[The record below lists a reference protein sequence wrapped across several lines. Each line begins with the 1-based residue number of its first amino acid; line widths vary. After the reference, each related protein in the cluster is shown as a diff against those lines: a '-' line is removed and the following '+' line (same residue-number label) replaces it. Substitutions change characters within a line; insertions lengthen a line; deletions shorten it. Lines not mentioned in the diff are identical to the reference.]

1 MYCNNFFS
9 GKYWTVFGS
18 KLSGQS
24 VDPDYRGTTVLHE
37 NVPVICSVN
46 ISLRLEYESS
56 ENQTAMLGTL
66 LSRFV
71 HPNIRSYR
79 ALSSLELNRHCI
91 ECRG

>member
-1 MYCNNFFS
+1 MCFNNIFN
-9 GKYWTVFGS
+9 GKYWTIFRS
-18 KLSGQS
+18 RLSGLS
-24 VDPDYRGTTVLHE
+24 VDLDYGGTTVLHE

-46 ISLRLEYESS
+46 VSLGLEHGNS
-56 ENQTAMLGTL
+56 ENQVAILTTI

-79 ALSSLELNRHCI
+79 ALSYRELNRHCT